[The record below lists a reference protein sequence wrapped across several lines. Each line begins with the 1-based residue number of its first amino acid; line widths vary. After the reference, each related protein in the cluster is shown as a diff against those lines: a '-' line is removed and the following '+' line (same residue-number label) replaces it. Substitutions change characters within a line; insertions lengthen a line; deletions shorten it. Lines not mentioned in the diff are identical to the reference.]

1 MLACELL
8 AAMPIGYG
16 GNVTEYLPRVVDA
29 ELDDLLSGLPAVAV
43 EGPKGVGKTE
53 TATRRANT
61 VVALDDPA
69 IQAIAR
75 AHLAQIL
82 SGPKPVLLDEWQ
94 LFPAVW
100 DAVRR
105 AVDRNGKANQFLL
118 TGSASPSS
126 APTHSGAGRI
136 VSVRMRPL
144 ALSERGVGKPTVSL
158 RELLRGTPSPIGG
171 ETRMVLGD
179 YVDEIIASGFPGIR
193 TLKGRA
199 LRAQLDGYLQ
209 RIVDRD
215 FAEQGLGVRNPQAL
229 LRWMAAYAAA
239 TSTTATF
246 ETVRN
251 AATSGEGQQLAKTT
265 VQPYRDIL
273 ERLWIVDPV
282 PAWLPSRN
290 HINRLSQPP
299 KHHLADPALAV
310 RLLGLDRDA
319 LLAGKESGPPVP
331 RDGTLLG
338 HLFESLV
345 TLSVRVFA
353 QAAEAQVRHLRL
365 KGGAREIDLIVE
377 RADQRVLAIEVK
389 LSSAI
394 DDADTKHLRWL
405 RDQIGTDLLD
415 AVVINTGSRAYR
427 RADGIAVIPAALLG
441 P

>member
-1 MLACELL
+1 M
-8 AAMPIGYG
+8 
-16 GNVTEYLPRVVDA
+16 TEYLPRVVDA
-29 ELDDLLSGLPAVAV
+29 ELDELLSGLPAVAV

-53 TATRRANT
+53 TATRRART

-69 IQAIAR
+69 LQAIAR
-75 AHLAQIL
+75 ADLAQIL

-94 LFPAVW
+94 LIPAVW

-105 AVDRNGKANQFLL
+105 AVDKEGKANQFLL
-118 TGSASPSS
+118 AGSASPSS

-136 VSVRMRPL
+136 VSLRMRPL
-144 ALSERGVGKPTVSL
+144 ALSERGLAKPTVSL
-158 RELLRGTPSPIGG
+158 RELLRGTSSSIGG
-171 ETRMVLGD
+171 ETRVVLAD
-179 YVDEIIASGFPGIR
+179 YVDEIIRSGFPGIR
-193 TLKGRA
+193 TLEGRA

-229 LRWMAAYAAA
+229 LRWMTAYAAA

-246 ETVRN
+246 ETIRN
-251 AATSGEGQQLAKTT
+251 AATSGEGKQPAKTT

-299 KHHLADPALAV
+299 KHHLADPALAA

-319 LLAGKESGPPVP
+319 LLAGRESGPPVP

-345 TLSVRVFA
+345 TLSVRVFS

-365 KGGAREIDLIVE
+365 KGGEREIDLIVE

-389 LSSAI
+389 LRSAI
-394 DDADTKHLRWL
+394 DHADTKNLRWM

>member
-1 MLACELL
+1 MA
-8 AAMPIGYG
+8 
-16 GNVTEYLPRVVDA
+16 EYLPRVVDA
-29 ELDDLLSGLPAVAV
+29 ELDELLSGLPAVAV

-53 TATRRANT
+53 TAMRRART
-61 VVALDDPA
+61 IIALDDPA
-69 IQAIAR
+69 LQAIAR
-75 AHLAQIL
+75 ADLPRIL
-82 SGPKPVLLDEWQ
+82 SGPGPILLDEWQ
-94 LFPAVW
+94 LMPAVW

-105 AVDRNGKANQFLL
+105 AVDRNGAANQFLL
-118 TGSASPSS
+118 TGSASPST

-136 VSVRMRPL
+136 VSLRMRPL

-158 RELLRGTPSPIGG
+158 SGLLGGARGPVEG
-171 ETRMVLGD
+171 ETRVALGY
-179 YVDEIIASGFPGIR
+179 YVDEIISSGFPGMR

-199 LRAQLDGYLQ
+199 LRAQLDGYLR

-246 ETVRN
+246 ETIRN
-251 AATSGEGQQLAKTT
+251 AATSSEGQQLAKTT
-265 VQPYRDIL
+265 VQPYRDVL

-290 HINRLSQPP
+290 HINRLSHPP
-299 KHHLADPALAV
+299 KHHLADPALAA
-310 RLLGLDRDA
+310 RLLGLDKDA
-319 LLAGKESGPPVP
+319 LLSGAEEGPAVP

-365 KGGAREIDLIVE
+365 KGGEREIDLIVE

-394 DDADTKHLRWL
+394 DDVDTKNLRWL
-405 RDQIGTDLLD
+405 RDQIGEDLLD

-427 RADGIAVIPAALLG
+427 RTDGIAVVPAALLG
-441 P
+441 C